1 MKLLQCPD
9 HGNHDLRPDRK
20 CERSRPPSG
29 LGARQKYSMRGPGTT
44 QVVEVALNLGKVA
57 RISPRFHQVRH
68 TLVASTRCAVEPQFL
83 RRRRADHVRRNG
95 RRSCKGICTSCLYCN
110 RTCSSCGQH

>member
-9 HGNHDLRPDRK
+9 HGNRDLRPDRK

-83 RRRRADHVRRNG
+83 RRRRADHVRRNV
-95 RRSCKGICTSCLYCN
+95 RCSCMCASCLYCYQ
-110 RTCSSCGQH
+110 TCSSCGQH